1 MFDQLVV
8 DISIRAVDAG
18 FTAKNL
24 HLTEF
29 DELNVTSCYWES
41 NFASILLIDL
51 TGLEYIESVR
61 KIIIYEAL
69 LDKILVGREKSG
81 IVIDGYLVLA
91 VKSEM
96 HDLKGFIADT
106 EKNTRFVRK
115 HVVVKHPDEWRR
127 VERVTSLGIAT
138 VASVTQF
145 AMNPVLDLKAK
156 KLMDEIELN
165 GSLATAE
172 AHSKEWDLNE

>member
-1 MFDQLVV
+1 MFDQLLV
-8 DISIRAVDAG
+8 DIDIRAVDAG

-24 HLTEF
+24 QMAEF
-29 DELNVTSCYWES
+29 DELQVTSFYWES
-41 NFASILLIDL
+41 NFASILLINL
-51 TGLEYIESVR
+51 MNLEYSESVKNI
-61 KIIIYEAL
+61 KISEDL
-69 LDKILVGREKSG
+69 LDKVLVGRERSG

-91 VKSEM
+91 VDSEM
-96 HDLKGFIADT
+96 HDLKSFIADT

-115 HVVVKHPDEWRR
+115 HVVVKYPDQWQR

-145 AMNPVLDLKAK
+145 AINPILDPKAK

-172 AHSKEWDLNE
+172 AHSREWDLNE

>member
-1 MFDQLVV
+1 MFDQLLV
-8 DISIRAVDAG
+8 DIDIRAVDAG

-24 HLTEF
+24 HMAEF
-29 DELNVTSCYWES
+29 EDLKVTHFYWES

-51 TGLEYIESVR
+51 MGMEYSESQK
-61 KIIIYEAL
+61 KIIISETA
-69 LDKILVGREKSG
+69 LDKVLVAREKSG

-96 HDLKGFIADT
+96 DGLKNFIADT

-115 HVVVKHPDEWRR
+115 HVVVKYPDQWRR

-138 VASVTQF
+138 VANITQF
-145 AMNPVLDLKAK
+145 AMNPILDPQAK

-165 GSLATAE
+165 GSLAMAE